1 MAEEFV
7 EDELQEAP
15 LSAEELFEQHK
26 AEIEAAFE
34 EKGFFRRMADMLT
47 GLSKPH
53 SSAEFKIAKTELQR
67 LIAPIAAITL
77 PVLGVA
83 VLIVVTAVQGQ
94 MGKKIEVEDNTV
106 AAFKFDKPA
115 MGYIECGW
123 TSVAGFY
130 GLEIMGDKGAVLAN
144 YAEEKTILTQGGFT
158 PDGKF
163 ETKSE
168 VIGTLTVEAWENQM
182 AKLIEAELKEEPFPT
197 SIDDGIKALKVALAI
212 YDSAKTGRT
221 IEL

>member
-1 MAEEFV
+1 MIHVRFA
-7 EDELQEAP
+7 
-15 LSAEELFEQHK
+15 H
-26 AEIEAAFE
+26 
-34 EKGFFRRMADMLT
+34 T
-47 GLSKPH
+47 GPYPGW
-53 SSAEFKIAKTELQR
+53 AKTDWFYNPEM
-67 LIAPIAAITL
+67 A
-77 PVLGVA
+77 GGGA
-83 VLIVVTAVQGQ
+83 VLDMGIHAIDLAHWFIGDIKAVTGFSETLR
-94 MGKKIEVEDNTV
+94 KKIEVEDNTV
-106 AAFKFDKPA
+106 AAFKFDRPA

-158 PDGKF
+158 PDGRF
-163 ETKSE
+163 ETRSE
-168 VIGTLTVEAWENQM
+168 VIGTLTVAAWENQM

-212 YDSAKTGRT
+212 YDSARTGRT